1 MNKKDFRVDSA
12 KMVIDAVMEHGFSY
26 NDVLKMLRLKD
37 IRVNGVKISQNQMV
51 TEKDVITIF
60 YREEPKFFDVVFDG
74 EETLIVCKKAGI
86 ETEGLAKRLNLYP
99 VHRLDRN
106 TEGLVIFA
114 KTTIAQK
121 LLEKAFKS
129 HLVRKF
135 YLTEVVGEF
144 EVYDKLFTAYLV
156 KDAERSLVK
165 IYDKKRENSKK
176 IETKISTLKHSPT
189 SSLLKVEIIGGK
201 THQIR
206 AHLAHLGH
214 AIIGDGKYGKREDY
228 KRFKCKHQKLF
239 AYKLIFGNVGIA
251 ELDGKEFKV
260 IPDFVKDLKIML

>member
-1 MNKKDFRVDSA
+1 M
-12 KMVIDAVMEHGFSY
+12 
-26 NDVLKMLRLKD
+26 
-37 IRVNGVKISQNQMV
+37 
-51 TEKDVITIF
+51 
-60 YREEPKFFDVVFDG
+60 
-74 EETLIVCKKAGI
+74 
-86 ETEGLAKRLNLYP
+86 
-99 VHRLDRN
+99 
-106 TEGLVIFA
+106 
-114 KTTIAQK
+114 
-121 LLEKAFKS
+121 
-129 HLVRKF
+129 
-135 YLTEVVGEF
+135 
-144 EVYDKLFTAYLV
+144 
-156 KDAERSLVK
+156 VK

-239 AYKLIFGNVGIA
+239 AYKLIFGNVGLI
-251 ELDGKEFKV
+251 ELDSKEFKE